1 METSSSWITY
11 PLFRLTIC
19 LATGIFLFDRF
30 VPEGEAWPLWGG
42 IGICLILLCW
52 GLLRLSVWRWR
63 WLFGGVT
70 GLAFF
75 LWGGLSVVHQ
85 REKVG
90 YVWDETSQVYKG
102 ILETVPEIR
111 GKTWRAEVYVE
122 GKRVVKG
129 KWLKVDRCVLLS
141 WIPDSVAEPLACGDT
156 LCFYAKIS
164 RPFSDKELTGF
175 DYGDYLMR
183 KGISGTGLVYAGNWY
198 CTGKPKRLT
207 LVQQARVYQQKVVD
221 VYRGWK
227 LDKDVQAVISAL
239 TIGDKSELS
248 ADLKDVYSVA
258 GASHVLALSGLHV
271 GILSGFLFLVFY
283 PLTCWKRHGRTV
295 RMLLV
300 VALLWG
306 FAFISGLSSS
316 VMRAVVMFSLYAL
329 ASCCS
334 EERFSGI
341 HSLVLAA
348 FLMLLY
354 NPFFLFDL
362 SFQLSF
368 AAVFSILVF
377 YPLCTRRVVIQN
389 RLLRYLFNLLCLS
402 VSAQMGT
409 LPLVLFYFGTF
420 PTYFLLANLIVSP
433 LVACIL
439 ILALLALGLSSV
451 PWVGSG
457 LVTLLGWSTSFL
469 NGAMRWVQHLSGSQ
483 LTSVHL
489 SAGQAWLLAGI
500 FICLYLCWSAGI
512 HRKARHWI
520 SLLGVCNLFVAM
532 SCGMYFQ
539 ARPPKLYFS
548 RAKVYTRQGY
558 SISTHTSASGLMR
571 IGTLY
576 IGVLNDGRWKTCE
589 TSWRL
594 PLDYVYICRGF
605 KGDLSHLNDL
615 FEVKQVILDASLSEG
630 YREMLI
636 KECQLLKISYTD
648 LSVQGSYS
656 VEL

>member
-1 METSSSWITY
+1 METSPSWITY

-19 LATGIFLFDRF
+19 LATGIFLFDSF
-30 VPEGEAWPLWGG
+30 LPEGVSCPLWGG
-42 IGICLILLCW
+42 ICCILLCV
-52 GLLRLSVWRWR
+52 GLLRVSAWRWR

-75 LWGGLSVVHQ
+75 LWGGCSVVHQ
-85 REKVG
+85 REKVE
-90 YVWDETSQVYKG
+90 YVWEDAPQVYKG
-102 ILETVPEIR
+102 IVETVPEIR
-111 GKTWRAEVYVE
+111 GKTWRAEIYVA
-122 GKRVVKG
+122 GKRLDG
-129 KWLKVDRCVLLS
+129 RKWQKVDRRVLLS
-141 WIPDSVAEPLACGDT
+141 WMPDSVAEPLACGDT

-164 RPFSDKELTGF
+164 RPFSEKELTGF
-175 DYGDYLMR
+175 DYGDYLLR

-198 CTGKPKRLT
+198 RVGKPRWLT
-207 LVQQARVYQQKVVD
+207 FSQRARVCQQKVVE
-221 VYRGWK
+221 VYRSWG
-227 LDKDVQAVISAL
+227 LDEEVQAVIAAL
-239 TIGDKSELS
+239 TIGDKSDLS
-248 ADLKDVYSVA
+248 TDLKNVYSAA

-283 PLTCWKRHGRTV
+283 PLTYWKRYGRMV

-300 VALLWG
+300 VTLLWG

-316 VMRAVVMFSLYAL
+316 VMRAVVMFSLYAF

-368 AAVFSILVF
+368 AAVASILAF
-377 YPLCTRRVVIQN
+377 YPLCTRGVVIQN
-389 RLLRYLFNLLCLS
+389 RLFRYLFNLLCLS
-402 VSAQMGT
+402 VSAQVGT
-409 LPLVLFYFGTF
+409 LPFVLLYFGTF

-433 LVACIL
+433 LAACIL
-439 ILALLALGLSSV
+439 IVALLALGFSAV

-457 LVTLLGWSTSFL
+457 LVGLLDGATSFL
-469 NGAMRWVQHLSGSQ
+469 NETMRMVTHFSGSQ
-483 LTSVHL
+483 LTSVYL
-489 SAGQAWLLAGI
+489 SAGQACLLAGI
-500 FICLYLCWSAGI
+500 FICLYLCWSAGL

-520 SLLGVCNLFVAM
+520 CLLMACNVFVAL
-532 SCGMYFQ
+532 SVGMYFQ
-539 ARPPKLYFS
+539 AKPERLYFS
-548 RAKVYTRQGY
+548 RAEIYTRKGHCV
-558 SISTHTSASGLMR
+558 STHTSDSGLIR
-571 IGTLY
+571 IGALRV
-576 IGVLNDGRWKTCE
+576 GLLNDGRWKTCK

-594 PLDYVYICRGF
+594 PLDYAYICRGF

-615 FEVKQVILDASLSEG
+615 FELKMVILDASLSEG

-636 KECQLLKISYTD
+636 KECQLLKISYSD

-656 VEL
+656 IEL

>member
-1 METSSSWITY
+1 METSLSWITY

-30 VPEGEAWPLWGG
+30 LPEGVSWPLWGG
-42 IGICLILLCW
+42 ICCVLLCV
-52 GLLRLSVWRWR
+52 GLLRLAVWRWR
-63 WLFGGVT
+63 WFFGGVT

-75 LWGGLSVVHQ
+75 LWGGFSVVHQ

-90 YVWDETSQVYKG
+90 YAWDEAPQVYKG
-102 ILETVPEIR
+102 IVETVPEIR
-111 GKTWRAEVYVE
+111 GKTWRAEVHVE
-122 GKRVVKG
+122 GRHITKG
-129 KWLKVDRCVLLS
+129 TWQKVDRSVLLS
-141 WIPDSVAEPLACGDT
+141 WIPDTVAEPLSCGDT

-164 RPFSDKELTGF
+164 RPFSEKELTGF
-175 DYGDYLMR
+175 DYGDYLLR

-198 CTGKPKRLT
+198 RAGKPRWLT
-207 LVQQARVYQQKVVD
+207 FSQRARVCQQKVVE
-221 VYRGWK
+221 VYRSWG
-227 LDKDVQAVISAL
+227 LDEEVQAVIAAL
-239 TIGDKSELS
+239 TIGDKSDLS
-248 ADLKDVYSVA
+248 TDLKNVYSAA

-283 PLTCWKRHGRTV
+283 PLTYWKRYGRMV

-300 VALLWG
+300 VTLLWG

-316 VMRAVVMFSLYAL
+316 VMRAVVMFSLYAF

-341 HSLVLAA
+341 HSLALAA

-368 AAVFSILVF
+368 AAVASILAF
-377 YPLCTRRVVIQN
+377 YPLCTRGVVIQN

-402 VSAQMGT
+402 VSAQVGT
-409 LPLVLFYFGTF
+409 LPFVLLYFGTF

-433 LVACIL
+433 LAACIL
-439 ILALLALGLSSV
+439 VLTLMALALSSV
-451 PWVGSG
+451 PWLGSG
-457 LVTLLGWSTSFL
+457 VVVLLDWSTSFL
-469 NGAMRWVQHLSGSQ
+469 NGAMRMVQHFSGSQ
-483 LTSVHL
+483 ITSVYL
-489 SAGQAWLLAGI
+489 SAGQACLLAGI
-500 FICLYLCWSAGI
+500 FICLYLCWSAGMQ
-512 HRKARHWI
+512 RKARQWI
-520 SLLGVCNLFVAM
+520 CLLVVCNLFVAL
-532 SCGMYFQ
+532 SVGMYLQ
-539 ARPPKLYFS
+539 EKPERLYFS
-548 RAKVYTRQGY
+548 RAEIYTRKGHC
-558 SISTHTSASGLMR
+558 ISTHTSDSGLIR
-571 IGTLY
+571 IGTLCV
-576 IGVLNDGRWKTCE
+576 GVLDDGRWKNCQA
-589 TSWRL
+589 SWRL

-605 KGDLSHLNDL
+605 KGNLSRLNDL
-615 FEVKQVILDASLSEG
+615 FEMKQVILDSSLSEG

-656 VEL
+656 IEL

>member
-1 METSSSWITY
+1 M
-11 PLFRLTIC
+11 FRLTIC

-30 VPEGEAWPLWGG
+30 LPEGVSWPLWGG
-42 IGICLILLCW
+42 ICCVLLCV
-52 GLLRLSVWRWR
+52 GLLRLAVWRWR
-63 WLFGGVT
+63 WFFGGVT

-75 LWGGLSVVHQ
+75 LWGGFSVVHQ

-90 YVWDETSQVYKG
+90 YAWDEAPQVYKG
-102 ILETVPEIR
+102 IVETVPEIR
-111 GKTWRAEVYVE
+111 GKTWRAEVHVE
-122 GKRVVKG
+122 GRHITKG
-129 KWLKVDRCVLLS
+129 TWQKVDRSVLLS
-141 WIPDSVAEPLACGDT
+141 WIPDTVAEPLSCGDT

-164 RPFSDKELTGF
+164 RPFSEKELTGF
-175 DYGDYLMR
+175 DYGDYLLR

-198 CTGKPKRLT
+198 RAGKPRWLT
-207 LVQQARVYQQKVVD
+207 FSQRARVCQQKVVE
-221 VYRGWK
+221 VYRSWG
-227 LDKDVQAVISAL
+227 LDEEVQAVIAAL
-239 TIGDKSELS
+239 TIGDKSDLS
-248 ADLKDVYSVA
+248 TDLKNVYSAA

-283 PLTCWKRHGRTV
+283 PLTYWKRYGRMV

-300 VALLWG
+300 VTLLWG

-316 VMRAVVMFSLYAL
+316 VMRAVVMFSLYAF

-368 AAVFSILVF
+368 AAVASILAF
-377 YPLCTRRVVIQN
+377 YPLCTRGVVIQN

-402 VSAQMGT
+402 VSAQVGT
-409 LPLVLFYFGTF
+409 LPFVLLYFGTF

-433 LVACIL
+433 LAACIL
-439 ILALLALGLSSV
+439 VLTLMALALSSV
-451 PWVGSG
+451 PWLGSG
-457 LVTLLGWSTSFL
+457 VVVLLDWSTSFL
-469 NGAMRWVQHLSGSQ
+469 NGAMRMVQHFSGSQ
-483 LTSVHL
+483 ITSVYL
-489 SAGQAWLLAGI
+489 SAGQACLLAGI
-500 FICLYLCWSAGI
+500 FICLYLCWSAGMQ
-512 HRKARHWI
+512 RKARQWI
-520 SLLGVCNLFVAM
+520 CLLVVCNLFVAL
-532 SCGMYFQ
+532 SVGMYLQ
-539 ARPPKLYFS
+539 EKPERLYFS
-548 RAKVYTRQGY
+548 RAEIYTRKGHC
-558 SISTHTSASGLMR
+558 ISTHTSDSGLIR
-571 IGTLY
+571 IGTLCV
-576 IGVLNDGRWKTCE
+576 GVLDDGRWKNCQA
-589 TSWRL
+589 SWRL

-605 KGDLSHLNDL
+605 KGNLSRLNDL
-615 FEVKQVILDASLSEG
+615 FEMKQVILDSSLSEG

-656 VEL
+656 IEL

>member
-1 METSSSWITY
+1 METSLSWITY

-30 VPEGEAWPLWGG
+30 LPEGVSWPLWGG
-42 IGICLILLCW
+42 ICCVLLCV
-52 GLLRLSVWRWR
+52 GLLRLAVWRWR
-63 WLFGGVT
+63 WFFGGVT

-75 LWGGLSVVHQ
+75 LWGGFSVVHQ

-90 YVWDETSQVYKG
+90 YAWDEAPQVYKG
-102 ILETVPEIR
+102 IVETVPEIR
-111 GKTWRAEVYVE
+111 GKTWRAEVHVE
-122 GKRVVKG
+122 GRHITKG
-129 KWLKVDRCVLLS
+129 TWQKVDRSVLLS
-141 WIPDSVAEPLACGDT
+141 WIPDTVAEPLSCGDT

-164 RPFSDKELTGF
+164 RPFSEKELTGF
-175 DYGDYLMR
+175 DYGDYLLR

-198 CTGKPKRLT
+198 RAGKPRWLT
-207 LVQQARVYQQKVVD
+207 FSQRARVCQQKVVE
-221 VYRGWK
+221 VYRSWG
-227 LDKDVQAVISAL
+227 LDEEVQAVIAAL
-239 TIGDKSELS
+239 TIGDKSDLS
-248 ADLKDVYSVA
+248 TDLKNVYSAA

-283 PLTCWKRHGRTV
+283 PLTYWKRYGRMV

-300 VALLWG
+300 VTLLWG

-316 VMRAVVMFSLYAL
+316 VMRAVVMFSLYTF

-368 AAVFSILVF
+368 AAVASILAF
-377 YPLCTRRVVIQN
+377 YPLCTRGVVIQN

-402 VSAQMGT
+402 VSAQVGT
-409 LPLVLFYFGTF
+409 LPFVLLYFGTF

-433 LVACIL
+433 LAACIL
-439 ILALLALGLSSV
+439 VLTLMALALSSV
-451 PWVGSG
+451 PWLGSG
-457 LVTLLGWSTSFL
+457 VVVLLDWSTSFL
-469 NGAMRWVQHLSGSQ
+469 NGAMRMVQHFSGSQ
-483 LTSVHL
+483 ITSVYL
-489 SAGQAWLLAGI
+489 SAGQACLLAGI
-500 FICLYLCWSAGI
+500 FICLYLCWSAGMQ
-512 HRKARHWI
+512 RKARQWI
-520 SLLGVCNLFVAM
+520 CLLVVCNLFVAL
-532 SCGMYFQ
+532 SVGMYLQ
-539 ARPPKLYFS
+539 EKPERLYFS
-548 RAKVYTRQGY
+548 RAEIYTRKGHC
-558 SISTHTSASGLMR
+558 ISTHTSDSGLIR
-571 IGTLY
+571 IGTLCV
-576 IGVLNDGRWKTCE
+576 GVLDDGRWKNCQA
-589 TSWRL
+589 SWRL

-605 KGDLSHLNDL
+605 KGNLLRLNDL
-615 FEVKQVILDASLSEG
+615 FEMKQVILDSSLSEG

-656 VEL
+656 IEL

>member
-1 METSSSWITY
+1 METSLSWITY

-30 VPEGEAWPLWGG
+30 LPEGVSWPLWGG
-42 IGICLILLCW
+42 ICCVLLCV
-52 GLLRLSVWRWR
+52 GLLRLAVWRWR
-63 WLFGGVT
+63 WFFGGVT

-75 LWGGLSVVHQ
+75 LWGGFSVVHQ

-90 YVWDETSQVYKG
+90 YAWDEAPQVYKG
-102 ILETVPEIR
+102 IVETVPEIR
-111 GKTWRAEVYVE
+111 GKTWRAEVHVE
-122 GKRVVKG
+122 GRHITKG
-129 KWLKVDRCVLLS
+129 TWQKVDRSVLLS
-141 WIPDSVAEPLACGDT
+141 WIPDTVAEPLSCGDT

-164 RPFSDKELTGF
+164 RPFSEKELTGF
-175 DYGDYLMR
+175 DYGDYLLR

-198 CTGKPKRLT
+198 RAGKPRWLT
-207 LVQQARVYQQKVVD
+207 FSQRARVCQQKVVE
-221 VYRGWK
+221 VYRSWG
-227 LDKDVQAVISAL
+227 LDEEVQAVIAAL
-239 TIGDKSELS
+239 TIGDKSDLS
-248 ADLKDVYSVA
+248 TDLKNVYSAA

-283 PLTCWKRHGRTV
+283 PLTYWKRYGRMV

-300 VALLWG
+300 VTLLWG

-316 VMRAVVMFSLYAL
+316 VMRAVVMFSLYAF

-368 AAVFSILVF
+368 AAVASILAF
-377 YPLCTRRVVIQN
+377 YPLCTRGVVIQN

-402 VSAQMGT
+402 VSAQVGT
-409 LPLVLFYFGTF
+409 LPFVLLYFGTF

-433 LVACIL
+433 LAACIL
-439 ILALLALGLSSV
+439 VLTLMALALSSV
-451 PWVGSG
+451 PWLGSG
-457 LVTLLGWSTSFL
+457 VVVLLDWSTSFL
-469 NGAMRWVQHLSGSQ
+469 NGAMRMVQHFSGSQ
-483 LTSVHL
+483 ITSVYL
-489 SAGQAWLLAGI
+489 SAGQACLLAGI
-500 FICLYLCWSAGI
+500 FICLYLCWSAGMQ
-512 HRKARHWI
+512 RKARQWI
-520 SLLGVCNLFVAM
+520 CLLVVCNLFVAL
-532 SCGMYFQ
+532 SVGMYLQ
-539 ARPPKLYFS
+539 EKPERLYFS
-548 RAKVYTRQGY
+548 RAEIYTRKGHC
-558 SISTHTSASGLMR
+558 ISTHTSDSGLIR
-571 IGTLY
+571 IGTLCV
-576 IGVLNDGRWKTCE
+576 GVLDDGRWKNCQA
-589 TSWRL
+589 SWRL

-605 KGDLSHLNDL
+605 KGNLSRLNDL
-615 FEVKQVILDASLSEG
+615 FEMKQVILDSSLSEG

-656 VEL
+656 IEL

>member
-1 METSSSWITY
+1 METSLSWITY

-30 VPEGEAWPLWGG
+30 LPEGVSWPLWGG
-42 IGICLILLCW
+42 ICCVLLCV
-52 GLLRLSVWRWR
+52 GLLRLAVWRWR
-63 WLFGGVT
+63 WFFGGVT

-75 LWGGLSVVHQ
+75 LWGGFSVVHQ

-90 YVWDETSQVYKG
+90 YAWDEAPQVYKG
-102 ILETVPEIR
+102 IVETVPEIR
-111 GKTWRAEVYVE
+111 GKTWRAEVHVE
-122 GKRVVKG
+122 GRHITKG
-129 KWLKVDRCVLLS
+129 TWQKVDRSVLLS
-141 WIPDSVAEPLACGDT
+141 WIPDTVAEPLSCGDT

-164 RPFSDKELTGF
+164 RPFSEKELTGF
-175 DYGDYLMR
+175 DYGDYLLR

-198 CTGKPKRLT
+198 RAGKPRWLT
-207 LVQQARVYQQKVVD
+207 FSQRARVCQQKVVE
-221 VYRGWK
+221 VYRSWG
-227 LDKDVQAVISAL
+227 LDEEVQAVIAAL
-239 TIGDKSELS
+239 TIGDKSDLS
-248 ADLKDVYSVA
+248 TDLKNVYSAA

-283 PLTCWKRHGRTV
+283 PLTYWKRYGRMV

-300 VALLWG
+300 VTLLWG

-316 VMRAVVMFSLYAL
+316 VMRAVVMFSLYAF

-368 AAVFSILVF
+368 AAVASILAF
-377 YPLCTRRVVIQN
+377 YPLCTRGVVIQN

-402 VSAQMGT
+402 VSAQVGT
-409 LPLVLFYFGTF
+409 LPFVLLYFGTF

-433 LVACIL
+433 LAACIL
-439 ILALLALGLSSV
+439 VLTLMALALSSV
-451 PWVGSG
+451 PWLGSG
-457 LVTLLGWSTSFL
+457 VVVLLDWSTSFL
-469 NGAMRWVQHLSGSQ
+469 NGAMRMVQHFSDSQ
-483 LTSVHL
+483 ITSVYL
-489 SAGQAWLLAGI
+489 SAGQACLLAGI
-500 FICLYLCWSAGI
+500 FICLYLCWSAGMQ
-512 HRKARHWI
+512 RKARQWI
-520 SLLGVCNLFVAM
+520 CLLVVCNLFVAL
-532 SCGMYFQ
+532 SVGMYLQ
-539 ARPPKLYFS
+539 EKPERLYFS
-548 RAKVYTRQGY
+548 RAEIYTRKGHC
-558 SISTHTSASGLMR
+558 ISTHTSDSGLIR
-571 IGTLY
+571 IGTLCV
-576 IGVLNDGRWKTCE
+576 GVLDDGRWKNCQA
-589 TSWRL
+589 SWRL

-605 KGDLSHLNDL
+605 KGNLSRLNDL
-615 FEVKQVILDASLSEG
+615 FEMKQVILDSSLSEG

-656 VEL
+656 IEL

>member
-1 METSSSWITY
+1 METSLSWITY

-30 VPEGEAWPLWGG
+30 LPEGVSWPLWGG
-42 IGICLILLCW
+42 ICCVLLCV
-52 GLLRLSVWRWR
+52 GLLRLAVWRWR
-63 WLFGGVT
+63 WFFGGVT

-75 LWGGLSVVHQ
+75 LWGGFSVVHQ

-90 YVWDETSQVYKG
+90 YAWDEAPQVYKG
-102 ILETVPEIR
+102 IVETVPEIR
-111 GKTWRAEVYVE
+111 GKTWRAEVHVE
-122 GKRVVKG
+122 GRHITKG
-129 KWLKVDRCVLLS
+129 TWQKVDRSVLLS
-141 WIPDSVAEPLACGDT
+141 WIPDTVAEPLSCGDT

-164 RPFSDKELTGF
+164 RPFSEKELTGF
-175 DYGDYLMR
+175 DYGDYLLR

-198 CTGKPKRLT
+198 RAGKPRWLT
-207 LVQQARVYQQKVVD
+207 FSQRARVCQQKVVE
-221 VYRGWK
+221 VYRSWG
-227 LDKDVQAVISAL
+227 LDEEVQAVIAAL
-239 TIGDKSELS
+239 TIGDKSDLS
-248 ADLKDVYSVA
+248 TDLKNVYSAA

-283 PLTCWKRHGRTV
+283 PLTYWKRYGRMV

-300 VALLWG
+300 VTLLWG

-316 VMRAVVMFSLYAL
+316 VMRAVVMFSLYTF

-341 HSLVLAA
+341 HSLVLAT

-368 AAVFSILVF
+368 AAVASILAF
-377 YPLCTRRVVIQN
+377 YPLCTRGVVIQN

-402 VSAQMGT
+402 VSAQVGT
-409 LPLVLFYFGTF
+409 LPFVLLYFGTF

-433 LVACIL
+433 LAACIL
-439 ILALLALGLSSV
+439 VLTLMALALSSV
-451 PWVGSG
+451 PWLGSG
-457 LVTLLGWSTSFL
+457 VVVLLDWSTSFL
-469 NGAMRWVQHLSGSQ
+469 NGAMRMVQHFSGSQ
-483 LTSVHL
+483 ITSVYL
-489 SAGQAWLLAGI
+489 SAGQACLLAGI
-500 FICLYLCWSAGI
+500 FICLYLCWSAGMQ
-512 HRKARHWI
+512 RKARQWI
-520 SLLGVCNLFVAM
+520 CLLVVCNLFVAL
-532 SCGMYFQ
+532 SVGMYLQ
-539 ARPPKLYFS
+539 EKPERLYFS
-548 RAKVYTRQGY
+548 RAEIYTRKGHC
-558 SISTHTSASGLMR
+558 ISTHTSDSGLIR
-571 IGTLY
+571 IGTLCV
-576 IGVLNDGRWKTCE
+576 GVLDDGRWKNCQA
-589 TSWRL
+589 SWRL

-605 KGDLSHLNDL
+605 KGNLSRLNDL
-615 FEVKQVILDASLSEG
+615 FEMKQVILDSSLSEG

-656 VEL
+656 IEL

>member
-1 METSSSWITY
+1 METSLSWITY

-30 VPEGEAWPLWGG
+30 LPEGVSWPLWGG
-42 IGICLILLCW
+42 ICCVLLCV
-52 GLLRLSVWRWR
+52 GLLRLAVWRWR
-63 WLFGGVT
+63 WFFGGVT

-75 LWGGLSVVHQ
+75 LWGGFSVVHQ

-90 YVWDETSQVYKG
+90 YAWDEAPQVYKG
-102 ILETVPEIR
+102 IVETVPEIR
-111 GKTWRAEVYVE
+111 GKTWRAEVHVE
-122 GKRVVKG
+122 GRHITKG
-129 KWLKVDRCVLLS
+129 TWQKVDRSVLLS
-141 WIPDSVAEPLACGDT
+141 WIPDTVAEPLSCGDT

-164 RPFSDKELTGF
+164 RPFSEKELTGF
-175 DYGDYLMR
+175 DYGDYLLR

-198 CTGKPKRLT
+198 RAGKPRWLT
-207 LVQQARVYQQKVVD
+207 FSQRARVCQQKVVE
-221 VYRGWK
+221 VYRSWG
-227 LDKDVQAVISAL
+227 LDEEVQAVIAAL
-239 TIGDKSELS
+239 TIGDKSDLS
-248 ADLKDVYSVA
+248 TDLKNVYSAA

-283 PLTCWKRHGRTV
+283 PLTYWKRYGRMV

-300 VALLWG
+300 VTLLWG

-316 VMRAVVMFSLYAL
+316 VMRAVVMFSLYAF

-368 AAVFSILVF
+368 AAVASILAF
-377 YPLCTRRVVIQN
+377 YPLCTRGVVIQN

-402 VSAQMGT
+402 VSAQVGT
-409 LPLVLFYFGTF
+409 LPFVLLYFGTF

-433 LVACIL
+433 LAACIL
-439 ILALLALGLSSV
+439 VLTLMALALSSV
-451 PWVGSG
+451 PWLGSG
-457 LVTLLGWSTSFL
+457 VVVLLDWSTSFL
-469 NGAMRWVQHLSGSQ
+469 NGAMRMVQHFSGSQ
-483 LTSVHL
+483 ITSVYL
-489 SAGQAWLLAGI
+489 SAGQACLLAGI
-500 FICLYLCWSAGI
+500 FICLYLCWSAGMQ
-512 HRKARHWI
+512 RKARQWI
-520 SLLGVCNLFVAM
+520 CVLVVCNLFVAL
-532 SCGMYFQ
+532 SVGMYLQ
-539 ARPPKLYFS
+539 EKPERLYFS
-548 RAKVYTRQGY
+548 RAEIYTRKGHC
-558 SISTHTSASGLMR
+558 ISTHTSDSGLIR
-571 IGTLY
+571 IGTLCV
-576 IGVLNDGRWKTCE
+576 GVLDDGRWKNCQA
-589 TSWRL
+589 SWRL

-605 KGDLSHLNDL
+605 KGNLSRLNDL
-615 FEVKQVILDASLSEG
+615 FEMKQVILDSSLSEG

-656 VEL
+656 IEL

>member
-1 METSSSWITY
+1 METSLSWITY

-30 VPEGEAWPLWGG
+30 LPEGVSWPLWGG
-42 IGICLILLCW
+42 ICCVLLCV
-52 GLLRLSVWRWR
+52 GLLRLAVWRWR
-63 WLFGGVT
+63 WFFGGVT

-75 LWGGLSVVHQ
+75 LWGGFSVVHQ

-90 YVWDETSQVYKG
+90 YAWDEAPQVYKG
-102 ILETVPEIR
+102 IVETVPEIR
-111 GKTWRAEVYVE
+111 GKTWRAEVHVE
-122 GKRVVKG
+122 GRHITKG
-129 KWLKVDRCVLLS
+129 TWQKVDRSVLLS
-141 WIPDSVAEPLACGDT
+141 WIPDTVAEPLSCGDT

-164 RPFSDKELTGF
+164 RPFSEKELTGF
-175 DYGDYLMR
+175 DYGDYLLR

-198 CTGKPKRLT
+198 RAGKPRWLT
-207 LVQQARVYQQKVVD
+207 FSQRARVCQQKVVE
-221 VYRGWK
+221 VYRSWG
-227 LDKDVQAVISAL
+227 LDEEVQAVIAAL
-239 TIGDKSELS
+239 TIGDKSDLS
-248 ADLKDVYSVA
+248 TDLKNVYSAA

-283 PLTCWKRHGRTV
+283 PLTYWKRYGRMV

-300 VALLWG
+300 VTLLWG

-316 VMRAVVMFSLYAL
+316 VMRAVVMFSLYTF

-368 AAVFSILVF
+368 AAVASILAF
-377 YPLCTRRVVIQN
+377 YPLCTRGVVIQN

-402 VSAQMGT
+402 VSAQVGT
-409 LPLVLFYFGTF
+409 LPFVLLYFGTF

-433 LVACIL
+433 LAACIL
-439 ILALLALGLSSV
+439 VLTLMALALSSV
-451 PWVGSG
+451 PWLGSG
-457 LVTLLGWSTSFL
+457 VVVLLDWSTSFL
-469 NGAMRWVQHLSGSQ
+469 NGAMRMVQHFSGSQ
-483 LTSVHL
+483 ITSVYL
-489 SAGQAWLLAGI
+489 SAGQACLLAGI
-500 FICLYLCWSAGI
+500 FICLYLCWSAGMQ
-512 HRKARHWI
+512 RKARQWI
-520 SLLGVCNLFVAM
+520 CLLVLCNLFVAL
-532 SCGMYFQ
+532 SVGMYLQ
-539 ARPPKLYFS
+539 EKPERLYFS
-548 RAKVYTRQGY
+548 RAEIYTRKGHC
-558 SISTHTSASGLMR
+558 ISTHTSDSGLIR
-571 IGTLY
+571 IGTLCV
-576 IGVLNDGRWKTCE
+576 GVLDDGRWKNCQA
-589 TSWRL
+589 SWRL

-605 KGDLSHLNDL
+605 KGNLSRLNDL
-615 FEVKQVILDASLSEG
+615 FEMKQVILDSSLSEG

-656 VEL
+656 IEL